1 MLKGEFAKRESDL
14 QKLEQAEERMNSEI
28 KTLND
33 KLNKMQAEIEN
44 KFNKSDKYKDDCEQ
58 KVKKM
63 LKNLTDLNEQRT
75 AMSKE
80 VPIIFIY
87 SFTGQKRR
95 VWLRT
100 QGHQATAQRKLHQT
114 QPGRKKIRSKW
125 TIHLLIKILH
135 HQQGFRLILDQNKQ
149 GGN

>member
-28 KTLND
+28 KTLNE

-44 KFNKSDKYKDDCEQ
+44 KFNKSEKYKEDCEQ
-58 KVKKM
+58 KVKRM

-75 AMSKE
+75 AMGKE
-80 VPIIFIY
+80 VPTIPFS

-95 VWLRT
+95 VRLRA
-100 QGHQATAQRKLHQT
+100 QGHQATAQRQLRQT
-114 QPGRKKIRSKW
+114 QPGRKKIRSK
-125 TIHLLIKILH
+125 
-135 HQQGFRLILDQNKQ
+135 
-149 GGN
+149 